1 MEEKQPGYQTIRGL
15 LDALETFLHDH
26 LKEYQLKV
34 KQEGWSDQPARRPI
48 RIYKQTT
55 PIPNDDEPMIPL
67 IQMQV
72 ITGEDSWSQSKKIET
87 SQVNVRLTIFIWD
100 PDVVEG
106 KLTLLDM
113 IEKIRFDLKREKVI
127 DGYSMD
133 TELEFL
139 IYPDNTDGDHIAEL
153 STTWN
158 IPVVV
163 PKKREIIW

>member
-87 SQVNVRLTIFIWD
+87 SQVNVRLTIFI
-100 PDVVEG
+100 
-106 KLTLLDM
+106 
-113 IEKIRFDLKREKVI
+113 KIRFDLKREKVI